1 MRPLLS
7 VRRGMFLLTLV
18 ALIAPRTATAQEE
31 EGAARPQFS
40 VSIKVSAAS
49 GGDVDACEAFLLAPE
64 GYAITKSWV
73 AGARGEIRLSTSDL
87 TDNAVARPPVG
98 KAQLLVRAAGHCGT
112 IETIELPA
120 VKPLA
125 VKLPKGQRVELHV
138 KAPPDMTLPADL
150 EPVVFGAGQH
160 PAVWLKAA
168 GWKRGDAA
176 LASVPNLALTK
187 PIGEGRFAFEIE
199 PGSSDL
205 YVMISHP
212 GFLRAYQ
219 AGPFTPETVRSGKLE
234 ISLPR
239 PGRIAATFKPKDGA
253 AEQPYT
259 DCGLGA
265 FVAVPL
271 EGAGYYGFLTHEHHG
286 VSTTCTWDD
295 LAPGRYLVDGFTGT
309 KATRYDRNQPG
320 YFRDQRNIQLA
331 AADSQ
336 DIAFEFEAFDEAAF
350 KENLKGDRGVVLT
363 ISRQDGQ
370 PVADKPYKLTT
381 YARFHAREVVAY
393 EGTTDTQGRITLSG
407 MAGGDQAPHLQVEV
421 DGAEVGSIWLG
432 GDEKQHE
439 IALKLPPGV
448 GDVAPDLRLHDISTG
463 HSLKLSD
470 FRGQVVFI
478 DFWATWCGPCQEP
491 MKHNSEITARRAKDW
506 AGKAVILGLSI
517 DDAPDLV
524 VKHCRTR
531 GWDNLRQLWCG
542 DGEKKGWGCEAVEVY
557 GIRGVPTALLLD
569 SNGKIVWR
577 GHPASFKVEEEI
589 DKLLKTQ

>member
-1 MRPLLS
+1 
-7 VRRGMFLLTLV
+7 MFLLTLV

-219 AGPFTPETVRSGKLE
+219 AGPF
-234 ISLPR
+234 
-239 PGRIAATFKPKDGA
+239 
-253 AEQPYT
+253 
-259 DCGLGA
+259 
-265 FVAVPL
+265 
-271 EGAGYYGFLTHEHHG
+271 
-286 VSTTCTWDD
+286 
-295 LAPGRYLVDGFTGT
+295 
-309 KATRYDRNQPG
+309 
-320 YFRDQRNIQLA
+320 
-331 AADSQ
+331 
-336 DIAFEFEAFDEAAF
+336 
-350 KENLKGDRGVVLT
+350 
-363 ISRQDGQ
+363 
-370 PVADKPYKLTT
+370 
-381 YARFHAREVVAY
+381 
-393 EGTTDTQGRITLSG
+393 
-407 MAGGDQAPHLQVEV
+407 
-421 DGAEVGSIWLG
+421 
-432 GDEKQHE
+432 
-439 IALKLPPGV
+439 
-448 GDVAPDLRLHDISTG
+448 
-463 HSLKLSD
+463 
-470 FRGQVVFI
+470 
-478 DFWATWCGPCQEP
+478 
-491 MKHNSEITARRAKDW
+491 
-506 AGKAVILGLSI
+506 
-517 DDAPDLV
+517 
-524 VKHCRTR
+524 
-531 GWDNLRQLWCG
+531 
-542 DGEKKGWGCEAVEVY
+542 
-557 GIRGVPTALLLD
+557 
-569 SNGKIVWR
+569 
-577 GHPASFKVEEEI
+577 
-589 DKLLKTQ
+589 